1 MAREVTIA
9 VIQQGPNSPD
19 KAKNI
24 EAAKKAIDEA
34 NKGERADFIVFPEL
48 ATTQFFAVGLGDEDY
63 FKQAETLP
71 GPATKAL
78 GEKAKQ
84 YQNHILMGIFEKGEA
99 EGEHYNSEVVI
110 GPNGNIIKGT
120 RDDGTVFPAARKNY
134 LGSIKVGTKHTD
146 EKLYFKPGP
155 GHILF
160 ETKLAKI
167 GIVICYDRW
176 FAESYRCLSLMGAEI
191 IFVAAAAAGY
201 VSELWAMALRIHA
214 AENEL
219 FVVGC
224 NKAGLEKVKSEE
236 TTYFGMSCII
246 GADGRI
252 IEQAPEREPAIIKAK
267 IDLDEIAEARQRLQI
282 YRDLRPE
289 IYGIMTKPR
298 Q

>member
-1 MAREVTIA
+1 
-9 VIQQGPNSPD
+9 
-19 KAKNI
+19 
-24 EAAKKAIDEA
+24 
-34 NKGERADFIVFPEL
+34 
-48 ATTQFFAVGLGDEDY
+48 
-63 FKQAETLP
+63 
-71 GPATKAL
+71 
-78 GEKAKQ
+78 
-84 YQNHILMGIFEKGEA
+84 
-99 EGEHYNSEVVI
+99 
-110 GPNGNIIKGT
+110 
-120 RDDGTVFPAARKNY
+120 
-134 LGSIKVGTKHTD
+134 
-146 EKLYFKPGP
+146 
-155 GHILF
+155 
-160 ETKLAKI
+160 
-167 GIVICYDRW
+167 
-176 FAESYRCLSLMGAEI
+176 MGAEI

-298 Q
+298 QKTGLTLKTK